1 MLDLTFVSTK
11 QHFVLF
17 EARQQAF
24 RKSFEAARERLKSS
38 RESHSKALY
47 RTTLYVLSGVYEG
60 VLYYSCIDTKGVL

>member
-38 RESHSKALY
+38 REST
-47 RTTLYVLSGVYEG
+47 RTLFAGR
-60 VLYYSCIDTKGVL
+60 